1 MPARKVTHINKQHS
15 AQALYGAASLNQ
27 YFWEKMDKVSVF
39 CICLMLLSM
48 YQVEVK
54 GEINFNSLRSV
65 KLHFLLT

>member
-1 MPARKVTHINKQHS
+1 
-15 AQALYGAASLNQ
+15 
-27 YFWEKMDKVSVF
+27 MDKVSVF